1 MTGEIEKDESPSLYS
16 AIRMGDIEATEL
28 LIKFGANV
36 NDSYERNSTPLHI
49 AIGYKQ
55 FEIAKL
61 LINNGANVNAKTENH
76 GKDDLTPMH
85 LAIFANTPEFIEL
98 LASNGASIDER
109 ESTEGHTPFH
119 LAALYGNKSVIQA
132 LVDKGQNIEDIDNN
146 GRTALFLAIRQCT
159 GAEDDSRIEV
169 IEYLINKLKADIT
182 KKDNNNNTILFPAA
196 NNCPEKVVK
205 LIIKQYVGS
214 FDRDQLKN
222 FINHKNKDGMDALDI
237 ALNSENEE
245 AIEVLRSYGASI
257 EKIEGESRIFRAV
270 EEGNTGKVSLL
281 LEQGA
286 NVNIKNG
293 NGLTPLDLA
302 MQENDKDMARF
313 LRENKAKTGL
323 EIKVQLAAL
332 ITLTIITFGLALVVY
347 FIVKGIKE
355 IAAQKTGSTL
365 NNVESTKIE
374 PPIKHK

>member
-36 NDSYERNSTPLHI
+36 NDNYERNRTPLHI

-159 GAEDDSRIEV
+159 GAEGDSRIEV

-196 NNCPEKVVK
+196 NNCPGKVVK
-205 LIIKQYVGS
+205 FIIEQYVES
-214 FDRDQLKN
+214 FGKDKLKD
-222 FINHKNKDGMDALDI
+222 FINHKNKAGMDALDI
-237 ALNSENEE
+237 ALNSGNEE
-245 AIEVLRSYGASI
+245 AIEVLSSYGADI
-257 EKIEGESRIFRAV
+257 
-270 EEGNTGKVSLL
+270 
-281 LEQGA
+281 
-286 NVNIKNG
+286 
-293 NGLTPLDLA
+293 
-302 MQENDKDMARF
+302 
-313 LRENKAKTGL
+313 ENKATPK
-323 EIKVQLAAL
+323 
-332 ITLTIITFGLALVVY
+332 ITVE
-347 FIVKGIKE
+347 KPN
-355 IAAQKTGSTL
+355 STL
-365 NNVESTKIE
+365 DGAESVEVVS
-374 PPIKHK
+374 PIKQK

>member
-257 EKIEGESRIFRAV
+257 EKIEGESCIFRAV

>member
-196 NNCPEKVVK
+196 NNCPGKVVK

>member
-1 MTGEIEKDESPSLYS
+1 MTGEIEKDEYPSLYS

-28 LIKFGANV
+28 LINSGANV
-36 NDSYERNSTPLHI
+36 NDNYERNRTPLHV
-49 AIGYKQ
+49 AIGYQQ

-61 LINNGANVNAKTENH
+61 LIKNGANVNAKTQNH

-85 LAIFANTPEFIEL
+85 LATFASTPEFVEL
-98 LASNGASIDER
+98 LASHGASIDER

-119 LAALYGNKSVIQA
+119 LAALYGNKGVIQA
-132 LVDKGQNIEDIDNN
+132 LVDKGQDIEDIDNG
-146 GRTALFLAIRQCT
+146 GRTALFLAVRQCT
-159 GAEDDSRIEV
+159 EAKGDSRVEV

-196 NNCPEKVVK
+196 NNCPGKVVK
-205 LIIKQYVGS
+205 LIIKQYIENFS
-214 FDRDQLKN
+214 RDQLKN
-222 FINHKNKDGMDALDI
+222 FINHKNEAGIDALDI

-245 AIEVLRSYGASI
+245 AIEVLRSYGADI
-257 EKIEGESRIFRAV
+257 EKIEGESRLFRTV
-270 EEGNTGKVSLL
+270 KEGNIEKTRLL

-293 NGLTPLDLA
+293 KGLTPLDIA
-302 MQENDKDMARF
+302 MRENDQDMARF
-313 LRENKAKTGL
+313 LRENKAKTSL

-332 ITLTIITFGLALVVY
+332 VTLTIITLGLALVVY
-347 FIVKGIKE
+347 FVVKGIQE

-374 PPIKHK
+374 PPIKQK